1 MNYKTIFAAAVTI
14 ALLPVTADAADKRYF
29 TDVFPLDD
37 CEFITDN
44 GTNPYFIIQVG
55 HQYTLDNFSCFSE
68 GECDEFEMATV
79 TVTNDTHSVTVD
91 GRKII
96 TRIIMEEE
104 YVDGELL
111 EISRNYY
118 AECAGAGDVYYFGE
132 TVDIFE
138 ECEVKNPDN
147 PLPQGCVTH
156 DGAWEAGL
164 DGARPG
170 IIMTGG
176 AFMVGARYVQE
187 LAPGVAMDRSEH
199 IATGLDVEVRAGL
212 FHDCVEVLD
221 TTSFERNKHAG
232 DTKLYCPG
240 TGIVVDNDIEL
251 AP

>member
-1 MNYKTIFAAAVTI
+1 MNYKTILAAVASI
-14 ALLPVTADAADKRYF
+14 ALLPAAADAADKRYF

-44 GTNPYFIIQVG
+44 GTNPYFIIQVD
-55 HQYTLDNFSCFSE
+55 HQYTLDNFTCYSE
-68 GECDEFEMATV
+68 GECDEFETATITV
-79 TVTNDTHSVTVD
+79 TGVTHTVTVD
-91 GRKII
+91 GRNID
-96 TRIIMEEE
+96 TRVIQEVES
-104 YVDGELL
+104 VDGELL
-111 EISRNYY
+111 EISHNYY
-118 AECAGAGDVYYFGE
+118 AECANTGDVYYFGE
-132 TVDIFE
+132 TVDIYE
-138 ECEVKNPDN
+138 DCEFKNPDN
-147 PLPQGCVTH
+147 PLPEGCVTH

-164 DGARPG
+164 DGAQPG

-176 AFMVGARYVQE
+176 AFMVGARYAQE
-187 LAPGVAMDRSEH
+187 IAPGVAMDRSEH

-221 TTSFERNKHAG
+221 TTSFESNKHAG

>member
-1 MNYKTIFAAAVTI
+1 MNYKIILAAVVSGT
-14 ALLPVTADAADKRYF
+14 LLSATADAADKRYF

-37 CEFITDN
+37 CEFLTDN

-55 HQYTLDNFSCFSE
+55 HQYTLDNSTCYAE
-68 GECDEFEMATV
+68 GECDEFETATI
-79 TVTNDTHSVTVD
+79 TVTNDTHTVTVD
-91 GRKII
+91 DREID
-96 TRIIMEEE
+96 TRIIQEVES
-104 YVDGELL
+104 VDGELL

-118 AECAGAGDVYYFGE
+118 AECEGTGDVYYFGE

-138 ECEVKNPDN
+138 GCTVKNPDN
-147 PLPQGCVTH
+147 PFPEDCVTH
-156 DGAWEAGL
+156 DGAWEAGM
-164 DGARPG
+164 DGAQPG
-170 IIMTGG
+170 MIMTGG

-199 IATGLDVEVRAGL
+199 IAVGLDVEVQAGL

-221 TTSFERNKHAG
+221 STSFESNKHAG

>member
-1 MNYKTIFAAAVTI
+1 MNHKLILATLVSI
-14 ALLPVTADAADKRYF
+14 ALLPATAQSADKRYF
-29 TDVFPLDD
+29 TDVFPIDD
-37 CEFITDN
+37 CEFITDA

-55 HQYTLDNFSCFSE
+55 HEYTLDNFNCVAE
-68 GECDEFEMATV
+68 GECDEFESATITV
-79 TVTNDTHSVTVD
+79 TGDTHTINLD
-91 GRKII
+91 GREIS
-96 TRIIMEEE
+96 TRVIQEVES
-104 YVDGELL
+104 VDNKLL

-118 AECAGAGDVYYFGE
+118 AECAGTGDVYYFGE
-132 TVDIFE
+132 TVDIFSA
-138 ECEVKNPDN
+138 CEDPEM
-147 PLPQGCVTH
+147 PSPGCVTH
-156 DGAWEAGL
+156 DGAWEAGM

-212 FHDCVEVLD
+212 FHDCVEVRD
-221 TTSFERNKHAG
+221 TTSFESNKHAG

-240 TGIVVDNDIEL
+240 TGIIVDNDIEL